1 MSLLFSYKPIKKI
14 ELIHSSESSK
24 KKECDTKQQVLIFR
38 FFFHSIY
45 LASITAYKKPR
56 RFKQAIYK
64 RLHYKNTETAL
75 LDVSVNEDA
84 FLLHSYAKIARYGFL
99 FGQNFTLKIHSN
111 PVYLCRCKKGKE
123 NFSKLKLHILRKN
136 ACVII
141 IIVTI
146 IFINIGIA
154 TINIIVFYAV
164 MR

>member
-84 FLLHSYAKIARYGFL
+84 FYH
-99 FGQNFTLKIHSN
+99 T
-111 PVYLCRCKKGKE
+111 
-123 NFSKLKLHILRKN
+123 
-136 ACVII
+136 
-141 IIVTI
+141 
-146 IFINIGIA
+146 A
-154 TINIIVFYAV
+154 TQK
-164 MR
+164 

>member
-1 MSLLFSYKPIKKI
+1 MSLLFSYEPIKKI

-24 KKECDTKQQVLIFR
+24 KKECDTKQQILIYR

-84 FLLHSYAKIARYGFL
+84 FLPHSYAKIARYRFL
-99 FGQNFTLKIHSN
+99 FGKFHF
-111 PVYLCRCKKGKE
+111 E
-123 NFSKLKLHILRKN
+123 NTFQPCLFVKMQKRKRKLFETFHILRKN
-136 ACVII
+136 TCVII

-146 IFINIGIA
+146 IFINVGIA
-154 TINIIVFYAV
+154 TINITVFYAV